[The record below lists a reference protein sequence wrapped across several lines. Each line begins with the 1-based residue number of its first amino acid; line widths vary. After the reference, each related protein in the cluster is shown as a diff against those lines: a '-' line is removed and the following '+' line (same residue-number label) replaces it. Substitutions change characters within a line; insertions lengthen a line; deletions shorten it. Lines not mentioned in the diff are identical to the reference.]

1 MAIKDT
7 KQPGGSSKRGLPRRT
22 IKEKRASSSSK
33 AGADLMVLESKC
45 GDSFHSIE
53 LKQLVGPI
61 LESQMNSSEPFIAD
75 DFLSPYDSYD
85 QPAKKELPDL
95 QKHERELLARK
106 RARSRRPRM
115 AAFNIFRKSDED
127 LSMEGFPP
135 PENETESDS
144 ILQEDINMTTPLHE
158 AARLGSGDFIRFL
171 LANGGDPNVKNGH
184 ARTALHMCAGG
195 FTVEENRL
203 MQAMSSKK
211 DTKETNNNND
221 APIGIRAPAIP
232 PEVFALINGNAT
244 KNSSEKGKARKA
256 AKAVGKMIQSL
267 RSPVKEKSIPGNGN
281 SAVHSEP
288 QTNPARL
295 NHLVTERMD
304 AALAVLS
311 WIHQET
317 GEGASINAV
326 DSDGRTA
333 LHYAAEMGRSDI
345 CMTILSNFGAMLTII
360 DELGARTPC
369 ELAGLQGHSE
379 LAAQLEARAV
389 LYIDPYGVDDELM
402 ANMLTSEMDSDD
414 EDGNRTNLVA
424 PFSWFETSTL
434 DQMGKERSK
443 RLQLA
448 HLKMKKALQQWEC
461 GRDMKKVMASATKVG
476 LNAALNDDENDAE
489 TDNAGDGEKA
499 GSASDNENSS
509 GGWGVLMTSTEVVG
523 LDAALGIE
531 PGGSAAEESK
541 KASAIKTDEASSN
554 SEDEDVDDV
563 QVAFSNMQNSHVE
576 RFLAHHKW
584 HVSQAIK
591 VFRKSPEEAFVK
603 AGVPLPSTSIPQKNG
618 KMEERMCLICY
629 DDDVEKD
636 NWVKLSGCIHGFC
649 ADCLRGFVKD
659 CAASKLASVS
669 ITCPHHECKVVMSQ
683 EDIDSLLLDIPD
695 VAARITEANN
705 EQFVSSAHDVRFCTH
720 PGCPG
725 IVKRFSQ
732 PFYTKNHIDVSL
744 LNYVGGVCTADPSNK
759 PIGDG
764 CTLTYEGVEDL
775 EYNNCR
781 SLDQPRKAHR
791 FCFACGEGVH
801 WPVRCEQIEQWKQ
814 KMREEIGEVD
824 EDGEND
830 KDVNDMAQKLWLKA
844 NTRPCPQ
851 CNVPIE
857 KNDGCNHMTCTSPS
871 CRHEFWYVFFVFGV
885 LVCRALLSLTA
896 NAILV

>member
-1 MAIKDT
+1 MSIKDT
-7 KQPGGSSKRGLPRRT
+7 KQPGGSSKRGATRRT
-22 IKEKRASSSSK
+22 IKEKLASSSK
-33 AGADLMVLESKC
+33 AEADLMVSASKS

-61 LESQMNSSEPFIAD
+61 LESQMNPSEPFIAD

-85 QPAKKELPDL
+85 QPAKKDLPDL
-95 QKHERELLARK
+95 KKHERELQARK
-106 RARSRRPRM
+106 RERSRRPRM

-135 PENETESDS
+135 PENDTESES
-144 ILQEDINMTTPLHE
+144 ILREDINMTTPLHE

-203 MQAMSSKK
+203 TQAMSSKK
-211 DTKETNNNND
+211 ETNKNND

-232 PEVFALINGNAT
+232 PEVFALMNGDAT
-244 KNSSEKGKARKA
+244 KNSSEKGTARKA
-256 AKAVGKMIQSL
+256 AKAVGRMIQSL
-267 RSPVKEKSIPGNGN
+267 RSPVKEKSRAGNGN
-281 SAVHSEP
+281 SVVNFKP
-288 QTNPARL
+288 KPDPARL

-311 WIHQET
+311 WIHEET

-345 CMTILSNFGAMLTII
+345 CMIILSNFGAMLTII

-369 ELAGLQGHSE
+369 ELAGVQGHSE

-402 ANMLTSEMDSDD
+402 ANYLNAEMDGDD

-434 DQMGKERSK
+434 EQMGEEREK
-443 RLQLA
+443 RLQTA

-476 LNAALNDDENDAE
+476 LNAALSDDENDAE

-499 GSASDNENSS
+499 GSASENENSS
-509 GGWGVLMTSTEVVG
+509 GGWEVLMTSAEVVDM
-523 LDAALGIE
+523 DAALGIE
-531 PGGSAAEESK
+531 PDGSAAEKSE
-541 KASAIKTDEASSN
+541 KASAIKTDEGSCN
-554 SEDEDVDDV
+554 SEDKDVDDV

-591 VFRKSPEEAFVK
+591 VFRKSPGEAFVE

-629 DDDVEKD
+629 DDVVEKD

-649 ADCLRGFVKD
+649 ADCLRDFVKD

-669 ITCPHHECKVVMSQ
+669 ITCPHHECEVVMSQ
-683 EDIDSLLLDIPD
+683 EDIDSLLLEIPD

-705 EQFVSSAHDVRFCTH
+705 EQFVSSAYDFRFCTH

-725 IVKRFSQ
+725 IVKRLPQ
-732 PFYTKNHIDVSL
+732 PFYTKNNIDLSL
-744 LNYVGGVCTADPSNK
+744 LNYVGGVCTADPSNDEK

-764 CTLTYEGVEDL
+764 CTMTYEGVEDL

-791 FCFACGEGVH
+791 FCFACGEGMH

-830 KDVNDMAQKLWLKA
+830 KNVNDMAQKLWLKA

-885 LVCRALLSLTA
+885 LVSRALL
-896 NAILV
+896 